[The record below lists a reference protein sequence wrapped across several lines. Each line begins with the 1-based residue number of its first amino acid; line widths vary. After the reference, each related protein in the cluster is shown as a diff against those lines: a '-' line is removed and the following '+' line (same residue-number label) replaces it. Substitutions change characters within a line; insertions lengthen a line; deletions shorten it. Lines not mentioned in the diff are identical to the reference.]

1 MRNVIGIGMFS
12 YQFGGSERVAADLA
26 KEFRARGYP
35 VVCFAFHDSHGPL
48 RDELERAGVRC
59 LDLNYG
65 AVTAQPRRLVYLWKV
80 WRMLRR
86 ERVTALHVHHH
97 GALILCGIPAR
108 LARIPRVVMT
118 EHGLQALVERA
129 DARKLTMFYE
139 RFATD
144 ITAVEPGQ
152 VQYFHETL
160 GIPLVKLHCI
170 ANGVGLTRRTLQD
183 EQQARSRLGIADG
196 TFMFLYVGRLNP
208 VKDLSTL
215 LRAFAALPGQTLHR
229 SRLYLVGDGEERG
242 KLEDLSESLAV
253 RDKVVFLGARSDV
266 AQILPAA
273 DAFVMSSLSEGLPM
287 ALLEAMA
294 VGVPCVATAVG
305 GIPTL
310 LGTEAGIAV
319 PPGDPPALSRAM
331 ACVWESRATRER
343 LIAAAHAVVSTNYAF
358 GPIVDRYLA
367 LLGLPARSSEAAGTA
382 PQAA

>member
-1 MRNVIGIGMFS
+1 MFS

-35 VVCFAFHDSHGPL
+35 VVCFAFHDSRGPL
-48 RDELERAGVRC
+48 RDELEQAGVRC

-65 AVTAQPRRLVYLWKV
+65 AVTAQPRRLVYLWKM

-118 EHGLQALVERA
+118 EHGLQALMERA

-152 VQYFHETL
+152 VEYFHSTL
-160 GIPLVKLHCI
+160 GIPLRKLHCI
-170 ANGVGLTRRTLQD
+170 ANGVGLAKRTPRD
-183 EQQARSRLGIADG
+183 VRQARERLRIAG
-196 TFMFLYVGRLNP
+196 ETFVFLYVGRLNP

-215 LRAFAALPGQTLHR
+215 VSAFAALPAHIREG
-229 SRLYLVGDGEERG
+229 SRLYLVGDGQERV
-242 KLEDLSESLAV
+242 KLQALSESLGLQ
-253 RDKVVFLGARSDV
+253 DKVVFLGARSDV
-266 AQILPAA
+266 AHILPAA

-294 VGVPCVATAVG
+294 VGVACVATAVG
-305 GIPTL
+305 GIPSL
-310 LGTEAGIAV
+310 FGTGAGMTV
-319 PPGDPPALSRAM
+319 PPGEPVALSRAM
-331 ACVWESRATRER
+331 ARVWESPATRER
-343 LIAAAHAVVSTNYAF
+343 LIAAAQAVVSANYAF

-367 LLGLPARSSEAAGTA
+367 LLGLPARSPQAVGTA
-382 PQAA
+382 TQTA

>member
-1 MRNVIGIGMFS
+1 MRTVIGIGMFS

-35 VVCFAFHDSHGPL
+35 VICFAFHDSNGPL
-48 RDELERAGVRC
+48 RDELENAGVRC

-65 AVTAQPRRLVYLWKV
+65 SVKAQPRRLVYLWKM

-118 EHGLQALVERA
+118 EHGLQALIERA

-152 VQYFHETL
+152 VEYFHQTL
-160 GIPLVKLHCI
+160 GIPLGKLHCI
-170 ANGVGLTRRTLQD
+170 ANGVGLTKRTRQD
-183 EQQARSRLGIADG
+183 AQQARARLGLGDE

-208 VKDLSTL
+208 VKDLPTL
-215 LRAFAALPGQTLHR
+215 LRAFAALPVRMLDR
-229 SRLYLVGDGEERG
+229 SRLCLVGDGEERVQ
-242 KLEDLSESLAV
+242 LEALSESLAV
-253 RDKVVFLGARSDV
+253 RERVHFLGARSDV
-266 AQILPAA
+266 AGILPAA

-294 VGVPCVATAVG
+294 VGVPCIATAVG
-305 GIPTL
+305 GIPSL
-310 LGTEAGIAV
+310 LGTEAGITV
-319 PPGDPPALSRAM
+319 PPGDPAALSRAM
-331 ACVWESRATRER
+331 ARVWESDATRER
-343 LIAAAHAVVSTNYAF
+343 LTAAAHAVVSANYAF
-358 GPIVDRYLA
+358 APIVDRYLA
-367 LLGLPARSSEAAGTA
+367 LLGLPRVSWDRVGATA
-382 PQAA
+382 QTA